1 MVSRIN
7 NDLQER
13 LRKAEEAENA
23 VNRLGNLAAEAPA
36 LRQELA
42 RAQREQ
48 GWDRA
53 RKSALEECTR
63 KMEIVYQK
71 QAQVPQLL
79 EEVSTMVS
87 SLYQLFKE
95 IDVHRREALEQM
107 AVADRVD
114 YEAELTDME
123 AEQEAMGRDA
133 SSVEYLVASRHG
145 YARVKKMLDDQF
157 PNFSYLRDCDLE
169 DPMRRDVAQFVLSHV
184 VPIEEISVVHSMEI
198 QGTSG

>member
-1 MVSRIN
+1 MVTRIN

-23 VNRLGNLAAEAPA
+23 VQRLGNLAAEAPA
-36 LRQELA
+36 LRHELA
-42 RAQREQ
+42 RAQRQQ

-53 RKSALEECTR
+53 RKNAMEECNR
-63 KMEIVYQK
+63 RMETVYEK
-71 QAQVPQLL
+71 QARVPQLL

-95 IDVHRREALEQM
+95 IDGQRRDALEQM
-107 AVADRVD
+107 AIIDRVD

-123 AEQEAMGRDA
+123 AEQIELGRDP

-145 YARVKKMLDDQF
+145 YARG
-157 PNFSYLRDCDLE
+157 P
-169 DPMRRDVAQFVLSHV
+169 RR
-184 VPIEEISVVHSMEI
+184 
-198 QGTSG
+198 

>member
-1 MVSRIN
+1 MVTRIN

-23 VNRLGNLAAEAPA
+23 VTRLGNLAAEAPV
-36 LRQELA
+36 LRQEVA

-53 RKSALEECTR
+53 RKNAMEECNR
-63 KMEIVYQK
+63 KMEAVYEK
-71 QAQVPQLL
+71 QQRVPQLL

-95 IDVHRREALEQM
+95 IDHQRREALEQM
-107 AVADRVD
+107 AIIDRVD

-123 AEQEAMGRDA
+123 AEQISLGRDPG
-133 SSVEYLVASRHG
+133 SVEYLVASRHG
-145 YARVKKMLDDQF
+145 YARVKKMMDETF

-169 DPMRRDVAQFVLSHV
+169 DPMRRDVAQFILSHV
-184 VPIEEISVVHSMEI
+184 VPIEEVSVVHSVEI
-198 QGTSG
+198 

>member
-1 MVSRIN
+1 MVTRIS

-23 VNRLGNLAAEAPA
+23 VNRLGNLAAEAPV

-53 RKSALEECTR
+53 RKNAREECNR
-63 KMEIVYQK
+63 RMETVYEK
-71 QAQVPQLL
+71 QARVPQLL

-87 SLYQLFKE
+87 SLYLLFKE
-95 IDVHRREALEQM
+95 IDSQRREALEQM
-107 AVADRVD
+107 AIVDRVD

-123 AEQEAMGRDA
+123 AEQEAMGRDPGG
-133 SSVEYLVASRHG
+133 VEYLVASRHG
-145 YARVKKMLDDQF
+145 YARVKKMMDEAF
-157 PNFSYLRDCDLE
+157 PNFSYLKDCDME
-169 DPMRRDVAQFVLSHV
+169 DPMRRDVAQFILSHV
-184 VPIEEISVVHSMEI
+184 VPIEEISVVHSVEI
-198 QGTSG
+198 

>member
-1 MVSRIN
+1 MVTRIN

-23 VNRLGNLAAEAPA
+23 VTRLGNLAAEAPV

-53 RKSALEECTR
+53 RKNAMEECTR
-63 KMEIVYQK
+63 KMESVYEK
-71 QAQVPQLL
+71 QARVPQLL

-95 IDVHRREALEQM
+95 IDHQRREALEQM
-107 AVADRVD
+107 AIIDRVD

-123 AEQEAMGRDA
+123 
-133 SSVEYLVASRHG
+133 SR
-145 YARVKKMLDDQF
+145 AD
-157 PNFSYLRDCDLE
+157 
-169 DPMRRDVAQFVLSHV
+169 
-184 VPIEEISVVHSMEI
+184 
-198 QGTSG
+198 

>member
-1 MVSRIN
+1 MVTRIN

-23 VNRLGNLAAEAPA
+23 VSRLGNLAAEAPV

-42 RAQREQ
+42 RAQRQQ

-53 RKSALEECTR
+53 RKNAMEECQH
-63 KMEIVYQK
+63 KMESVYAK
-71 QAQVPQLL
+71 QARVPQLL

-95 IDVHRREALEQM
+95 IDHQRRDALEQM
-107 AVADRVD
+107 AIIDRVD
-114 YEAELTDME
+114 YEAELTDLE
-123 AEQEAMGRDA
+123 AEQVAMGRDA
-133 SSVEYLVASRHG
+133 SSIEYLVASRHG
-145 YARVKKMLDDQF
+145 YARVKKMMDETF

-169 DPMRRDVAQFVLSHV
+169 DPMRRDVAQFILSHV
-184 VPIEEISVVHSMEI
+184 VPIEEVSVVHAVEI
-198 QGTSG
+198 

>member
-1 MVSRIN
+1 MVTRIN

-23 VNRLGNLAAEAPA
+23 VTRLGNLAAEAPV

-53 RKSALEECTR
+53 RKHAMEECNR
-63 KMEIVYQK
+63 KMEAVYEK
-71 QAQVPQLL
+71 QQRVPQLL

-95 IDVHRREALEQM
+95 IDSQRREALEQM
-107 AVADRVD
+107 AIIDRVD

-123 AEQEAMGRDA
+123 MEQIELGRDP

-145 YARVKKMLDDQF
+145 YARVKKMMDETF

-169 DPMRRDVAQFVLSHV
+169 DPMRRDVAQFILSHV
-184 VPIEEISVVHSMEI
+184 VPIEEVSVVHSVEI
-198 QGTSG
+198 

>member
-1 MVSRIN
+1 MVTRIN

-23 VNRLGNLAAEAPA
+23 VQRLGGLAAEAPA
-36 LRQELA
+36 LRHELA
-42 RAQREQ
+42 RAQRQ
-48 GWDRA
+48 HGWDRA
-53 RKSALEECTR
+53 RKSAMEDCNR
-63 KMEIVYQK
+63 KMETVYEK
-71 QAQVPQLL
+71 QQRVPQLL

-95 IDVHRREALEQM
+95 IDTHRREALEQM
-107 AVADRVD
+107 AIIDRVD

-123 AEQEAMGRDA
+123 AEQIELGRDP

-145 YARVKKMLDDQF
+145 YARVKKMMDETF

-169 DPMRRDVAQFVLSHV
+169 DPMRRDVAQFILSHV
-184 VPIEEISVVHSMEI
+184 VPIEEVTVVHSVEI
-198 QGTSG
+198 

>member
-1 MVSRIN
+1 MVTRIS

-53 RKSALEECTR
+53 RKNAMEECQR
-63 KMEIVYQK
+63 KMETVHEK
-71 QAQVPQLL
+71 QARVPQLL

-87 SLYQLFKE
+87 SLYQVFKE
-95 IDVHRREALEQM
+95 IDAHRREALEQM
-107 AVADRVD
+107 AIIDRVD

-123 AEQEAMGRDA
+123 AEQVALGRDA

-145 YARVKKMLDDQF
+145 YARVKKMMDETF
-157 PNFSYLRDCDLE
+157 PHFSYLKDCDMD
-169 DPMRRDVAQFVLSHV
+169 DPMRRDVAQFILSHV
-184 VPIEEISVVHSMEI
+184 VPIEEVSVVHGVEN
-198 QGTSG
+198 

>member
-1 MVSRIN
+1 MVTRIN

-23 VNRLGNLAAEAPA
+23 VLRLGGLAAEAPT
-36 LRQELA
+36 LRNELA
-42 RAQREQ
+42 RAQRQQ

-53 RKSALEECTR
+53 RRNAMEECKR
-63 KMEIVYQK
+63 KMDTVYEK
-71 QAQVPQLL
+71 QQRVPQLL

-95 IDVHRREALEQM
+95 IDTQRREALEQM
-107 AVADRVD
+107 AVIDRVD

-123 AEQEAMGRDA
+123 AEQIELGRDP

-145 YARVKKMLDDQF
+145 YARVKKMMEETF
-157 PNFSYLRDCDLE
+157 PNFSYLKDCDLE
-169 DPMRRDVAQFVLSHV
+169 DPMRRDVAQFILSHV
-184 VPIEEISVVHSMEI
+184 VPIEEVSVVHSVEI
-198 QGTSG
+198 